1 MLSNFTIGAKLRISF
16 FLIAAIC
23 LFVGYVGFKGMSDL
37 MSSFDKIVAV
47 NIPTLIHMSDM
58 KEGLMGVM
66 VGERGL
72 INRRMMSE
80 ELRKAQYAYIEKNS
94 NLANTH
100 FEEYKK
106 IARSGEE
113 EKLYQSLLP
122 AWDAWKKNGE
132 AVIAISREKD
142 ALLAK
147 GISAEDTTIVE
158 IDNKVFDASLESRKA
173 FLAVDDLLNKIK
185 AEVIRYTNADMKTA
199 DEEANKDEQNII
211 YAVVICVILALVI
224 GEILSRGIKFIL
236 SALVAETEKLTA
248 GVNAGKLDLRGDV
261 AGTNFEFR
269 GIVQDINDVI
279 DAFVHPL
286 NVTAEYVDRI
296 SKGDM
301 PPKITD
307 SYNGDFNEIK
317 NNLNQCVDA
326 ISALIKDANHLAT
339 SAANGD
345 FSARADVSK
354 HQGDFAKIIKG
365 MNDTSDAFV
374 GPLNR
379 TIEHLENISN
389 GKIDENITREYK
401 GEFSRLKVSFN
412 KCFDAVR
419 RLVSDADT
427 LVQAALDGKLSTRA
441 DASKHDGDFKKIVDG
456 VNRTLDAVIKPVEE
470 ASGCLEHM
478 AKGNLDV
485 AMKGEYKGD
494 HAKIKDAL
502 NKTIDSMNEILSQ
515 VSVAVDQ
522 VDTGSRQV
530 SDASQ
535 SLSQSAT
542 ESASSIEE
550 ISATMQEIN
559 SQTRQN
565 AENATQANKLSGD
578 ARNSAEEGNDKM
590 RDMKKA
596 MYEINEASANVAK
609 IIKAIDEI
617 AFQTN
622 LLALNAA
629 VEAARAGKH
638 GKGFTVVAEEV
649 RNLAQRS
656 AKAAKE
662 TAEMIEGSIKKAEN
676 GAKIAEDTAKS
687 LETIVSG
694 SAKVT
699 DLIGEIAAAA
709 REQEKAVTQVNQGLT
724 QIDQVTQQ
732 NTATAEEA
740 AAASEELSS
749 QAAELKGML
758 AKFTLKKT
766 AGQVNAYVSKA
777 PAASFSSQNI
787 KQIAHKPEKP
797 KQASRPAA
805 APPASKPSARKNE
818 RIDPNDIISLDDN
831 EFGKF

>member
-1 MLSNFTIGAKLRISF
+1 MLSNFTIGAKLRLSF
-16 FLIAAIC
+16 LVLTCMCI
-23 LFVGYVGFKGMSDL
+23 FVGYSGYKGLSYTTASLNKMASQNVPS
-37 MSSFDKIVAV
+37 MAAIA
-47 NIPTLIHMSDM
+47 DM
-58 KEGLMGVM
+58 KEGLMGVI

-72 INRRMMSE
+72 INHRMTGDV
-80 ELRKAQYAYIEKNS
+80 RTAQYAYIEKNTELVT
-94 NLANTH
+94 NG
-100 FEEYKK
+100 FENYKK
-106 IARSGEE
+106 IPRSSNEE
-113 EKLYQSLLP
+113 VIFQELSAGWEP
-122 AWDAWKKNGE
+122 WKTASNK
-132 AVIAISREKD
+132 VVTMSREKD
-142 ALLAK
+142 ATLAR
-147 GISAEDTTIVE
+147 GVSSEDASIN
-158 IDNKVFDASLESRKA
+158 DFDQKVFDASLESKSK
-173 FLAVDDLLNKIK
+173 FLALDNTLNKIK
-185 AEVIRYTNADMKTA
+185 AEIINRTNNDSKSASENA
-199 DEEANKDEQNII
+199 ANNILKII
-211 YAVVICVILALVI
+211 YVIIAAVILAIII
-224 GEILSRGIKFIL
+224 GEVLSRGVKSILDALMSETRAIISSALNGDL
-236 SALVAETEKLTA
+236 SARANVSKI
-248 GVNAGKLDLRGDV
+248 
-261 AGTNFEFR
+261 NFEFR
-269 GIVQDINDVI
+269 PIAEGINNLLEALIK
-279 DAFVHPL
+279 PL
-286 NVTAEYVDRI
+286 NIAADYVDKI
-296 SKGDM
+296 AKGNL
-301 PPKITD
+301 PEKITEN
-307 SYNGDFNEIK
+307 YNGDFNKLK
-317 NNLNQCVDA
+317 NNLNQCIDA
-326 ISALIKDANHLAT
+326 INALIKDAGMLA
-339 SAANGD
+339 SAAVNGD
-345 FSARADVSK
+345 FSVRADSSK
-354 HQGDFAKIIKG
+354 HQGDYAKIIDG
-365 MNDTSDAFV
+365 MNETTGAFV
-374 GPLNR
+374 GVLNR
-379 TIEHLENISN
+379 TIEHLENISK
-389 GKIDENITREYK
+389 GAIDENITREYK
-401 GEFSRLKVSFN
+401 GEFNRLKVSFN
-412 KCFDAVR
+412 KCFEAVR
-419 RLVSDADT
+419 RLTADSNM
-427 LVQAALDGKLSTRA
+427 LVEAALDGKLATRA
-441 DASKHDGDFKKIVDG
+441 DITKHEGDFQKIVDG
-456 VNRTLDAVIKPVEE
+456 VNKTLDAVIKPVEE
-470 ASGCLEHM
+470 ASGCLEQM
-478 AKGNLDV
+478 AAGNLDV
-485 AMKGEYKGD
+485 SMKGDYKGD

-515 VSVAVDQ
+515 VAIAVDQ

-596 MYEINEASANVAK
+596 MAEINEASANVAK

-687 LETIVSG
+687 LEIIVAG

-758 AKFTLKKT
+758 AKFSLKKSAST
-766 AGQVNAYVSKA
+766 VNAYVAKQ
-777 PAASFSSQNI
+777 PAAANSQRAII
-787 KQIAHKPEKP
+787 KQIAHKPEKN
-797 KQASRPAA
+797 KPAA
-805 APPASKPSARKNE
+805 KMPTAAPADNRKKEKINPE
-818 RIDPNDIISLDDN
+818 DVISLDDN

>member
-16 FLIAAIC
+16 FVISAIC
-23 LFVGYVGFKGMSDL
+23 LFVGYVGFAGMKDL
-37 MSSFDKIVAV
+37 THSFAGMVEV
-47 NIPTLIHMSDM
+47 NIPSIVHMGDM

-72 INRRMMSE
+72 INRRMMADDI
-80 ELRKAQYAYIEKNS
+80 RKAQYAYIEKNS
-94 NLANTH
+94 NLASGH

-106 IARSGEE
+106 IPRSAEE
-113 EKLYQSLLP
+113 EKLFQRLTGEWES
-122 AWDAWKKNGE
+122 WKVGAAKVV
-132 AVIAISREKD
+132 ALSREKD
-142 ALLAK
+142 AMVARGLKLD
-147 GISAEDTTIVE
+147 SAEVNEMDQ
-158 IDNKVFDASLESRKA
+158 KVMDASLESRKN
-173 FLAVDDLLNKIK
+173 FLA
-185 AEVIRYTNADMKTA
+185 A
-199 DEEANKDEQNII
+199 DETLNQIKDEVLNYTKANTKKDEEEAAKDQNNII
-211 YAVVICVILALVI
+211 YAVIVCVLLALAI
-224 GEILSRGIKFIL
+224 GEFLSRGIKSIL
-236 SALVAETEKLTA
+236 SSLIAETGRLTA
-248 GVNAGKLDLRGDV
+248 GVNAGKLDLRGD
-261 AGTNFEFR
+261 AAKTNFEFR
-269 GIVQDINDVI
+269 GIIQGINDVI
-279 DAFVHPL
+279 DAFVRPL

-307 SYNGDFNEIK
+307 AYNGDFNEIK
-317 NNLNQCVDA
+317 NNLNQCIDA
-326 ISALIKDANHLAT
+326 INALIRDANTLA
-339 SAANGD
+339 AAAAAGD
-345 FSARADVSK
+345 FSARADASS
-354 HQGDFAKIIKG
+354 HFGDYSKIIKG
-365 MNDTSDAFV
+365 MNETTESFV

-379 TIEHLENISN
+379 TIEHLENISR
-389 GKIDENITREYK
+389 GAIDENITREYR
-401 GEFSRLKVSFN
+401 GEFNRLKVSFN
-412 KCFDAVR
+412 KCFEAVR
-419 RLVSDADT
+419 LLVSDSNM
-427 LVQAALDGKLSTRA
+427 LVVSALDGKLAARA
-441 DASKHDGDFKKIVDG
+441 DASKHEGDFRKIVDG
-456 VNRTLDAVIKPVEE
+456 VNKTLDAVIKPVEE
-470 ASGCLEHM
+470 ASGCLEQM

-494 HAKIKDAL
+494 HARIKDAL
-502 NKTIDSMNEILSQ
+502 NRTIDSMNEILTQ
-515 VSVAVDQ
+515 VSIAVDQ

-578 ARNSAEEGNDKM
+578 ARNSAEDGNNKM
-590 RDMKKA
+590 RDMKKSMA
-596 MYEINEASANVAK
+596 EINEASADVAK

-662 TAEMIEGSIKKAEN
+662 TAEMIEGSIKKAES

-687 LETIVSG
+687 LEVIVSG

-709 REQEKAVTQVNQGLT
+709 REQEKAVTQVNQGLG

-749 QAAELKGML
+749 QATELKGML
-758 AKFTLKKT
+758 SRFILKRS
-766 AGQVNAYVSKA
+766 AGAVNAYVAKQP
-777 PAASFSSQNI
+777 PAGVPVV
-787 KQIAHKPEKP
+787 KQITHKTVS
-797 KQASRPAA
+797 ARPAA
-805 APPASKPSARKNE
+805 KIQAPQAKSAPRKNE
-818 RIDPNDIISLDDN
+818 KIDPKDIISLDDN

>member
-1 MLSNFTIGAKLRISF
+1 MLSNFTVGAKLRISF
-16 FLIAAIC
+16 IVLTILCI
-23 LFVGYVGFKGMSDL
+23 FVGYVGFNGLVDL
-37 MSSFDKIVAV
+37 MKSFDKIVEV
-47 NIPTLIHMSDM
+47 NIPSLIQIADM
-58 KEGLMGVM
+58 KEGLMGVV

-72 INRRMMSE
+72 ANRRMMADDI
-80 ELRKAQYAYIEKNS
+80 RKAQYAYIEKNAI
-94 NLANTH
+94 LATGA
-100 FEEYKK
+100 FDKYKT
-106 IARSGEE
+106 IPRSAEE
-113 EKLYQSLLP
+113 EKLFQSL
-122 AWDAWKKNGE
+122 ANEWEAWKTAFNN
-132 AVIAISREKD
+132 VVSLSREKD
-142 ALLAK
+142 SMLAK
-147 GISAEDTTIVE
+147 GVKADDAAMSEFDQKI
-158 IDNKVFDASLESRKA
+158 FDATLESRGK
-173 FLAVDDLLNKIK
+173 FLAVDDSLNKIK
-185 AEVIRYTNADMKTA
+185 GEILRYTREDMKTA
-199 DEEANKDEQNII
+199 DDEASKDENTLLYTII
-211 YAVVICVILALVI
+211 FCVLLSLIISEV
-224 GEILSRGIKFIL
+224 LSRGIKNIL
-236 SALVAETEKLTA
+236 DSLMSETKTLINAIVDGKLTA
-248 GVNAGKLDLRGDV
+248 RSDTAKI
-261 AGTNFEFR
+261 NFEFR
-269 GIVQDINDVI
+269 PIAEGINGLLEALIK
-279 DAFVHPL
+279 PL
-286 NVTAEYVDRI
+286 NVAADYVDKI
-296 SKGDM
+296 AKGDI
-301 PPKITD
+301 PDKITD
-307 SYNGDFNEIK
+307 NYNGDFNKLK
-317 NNLNQCVDA
+317 NNLNQCIDA
-326 ISALIKDANHLAT
+326 VNALIKDARMLA
-339 SAANGD
+339 SAAVNGE
-345 FSARADVSK
+345 FSVRADASK
-354 HQGDFAKIIKG
+354 HQGDYAKIING
-365 MNDTSDAFV
+365 MNETTEAFV
-374 GPLNR
+374 GVLNR
-379 TIEHLENISN
+379 TIEHLENISK
-389 GKIDENITREYK
+389 GSIDENITREYK
-401 GEFSRLKVSFN
+401 GEFNRLKVSFN
-412 KCFDAVR
+412 KCFEAVR
-419 RLVSDADT
+419 RLVSDSNT
-427 LVQAALDGKLSTRA
+427 LVEAALDGKLATRA
-441 DASKHDGDFKKIVDG
+441 DISKHEGDFQKVVDG
-456 VNRTLDAVIKPVEE
+456 VNKTLDAVIKPVEE
-470 ASGCLEHM
+470 ASGCLEQM

-485 AMKGEYKGD
+485 AVKGDYKGD

-502 NKTIDSMNEILSQ
+502 NRTIDSMNEILSQ

-535 SLSQSAT
+535 SLSQSST

-559 SQTRQN
+559 SQTKQN

-596 MYEINEASANVAK
+596 MAEINEASASVAK

-687 LETIVSG
+687 LEIIVSG

-749 QAAELKGML
+749 QAADLKGML
-758 AKFTLKKT
+758 AKFSLKKSAST
-766 AGQVNAYVSKA
+766 VNAYVSKQL
-777 PAASFSSQNI
+777 PQTASRTMI
-787 KQIAHKPEKP
+787 KQAPHKPEKA
-797 KQASRPAA
+797 KQIKAPV
-805 APPASKPSARKNE
+805 PPATPVRRNE
-818 RIDPNDIISLDDN
+818 KIDPNDIISLDDN

>member
-1 MLSNFTIGAKLRISF
+1 MLSNLTLGAKLRTGFIV
-16 FLIAAIC
+16 LTILCI
-23 LFVGYVGFKGMSDL
+23 FVGYVGFIGLEDL
-37 MSSFDKIVAV
+37 MKGFDKIVEV
-47 NIPTLIHMSDM
+47 NIPSLIQIADM
-58 KEGLMGVM
+58 KEGAMGVI

-72 INRRMMSE
+72 ANRRMMADDI
-80 ELRKAQYAYIEKNS
+80 RKAQYAYIEKNA
-94 NLANTH
+94 NLAMGA
-100 FEEYKK
+100 FDKYKV
-106 IARSGEE
+106 IPRSVDE
-113 EKLYQSLLP
+113 EKFYQSLTNE
-122 AWDAWKKNGE
+122 WEVWKAAFNN
-132 AVIAISREKD
+132 VVSLSREKD
-142 ALLAK
+142 TMLAK
-147 GISAEDTTIVE
+147 GAKADDAAITE
-158 IDNKVFDASLESRKA
+158 IDQKIFDATLESRGK
-173 FLAVDDLLNKIK
+173 FLAVDDTLNKIK
-185 AEVIRYTNADMKTA
+185 GEILKITSVDTKNAE
-199 DEEANKDEQNII
+199 EEASKDKKTLLYTII
-211 YAVVICVILALVI
+211 FCVLLSII
-224 GEILSRGIKFIL
+224 ISESLSRGIKNIL
-236 SALVAETEKLTA
+236 NSLMSETKTLITAIVEGKLTA
-248 GVNAGKLDLRGDV
+248 RSDADSI
-261 AGTNFEFR
+261 NFEFR
-269 GIVQDINDVI
+269 PIAEGINDLLEALI
-279 DAFVHPL
+279 KPL
-286 NVTAEYVDRI
+286 NVAADYVDKI
-296 SKGDM
+296 AKGNI
-301 PPKITD
+301 PEKITEN
-307 SYNGDFNEIK
+307 YNGDFNKLK
-317 NNLNQCVDA
+317 NNLNQCIDA
-326 ISALIKDANHLAT
+326 VNALIKDARMLA
-339 SAANGD
+339 AAAVNGE
-345 FSARADVSK
+345 FSVRADSSK
-354 HQGDFAKIIKG
+354 HQGDYAKIING
-365 MNDTSDAFV
+365 MNETTEAFV
-374 GPLNR
+374 GVLNR
-379 TIEHLENISN
+379 TIEHLENISK
-389 GKIDENITREYK
+389 GFIDENISREYK
-401 GEFSRLKVSFN
+401 GEFNRLKVSFN
-412 KCFDAVR
+412 KCFEAVR
-419 RLVSDADT
+419 RLVSDSNT
-427 LVQAALDGKLSTRA
+427 LVEAALDDKLATRA
-441 DASKHDGDFKKIVDG
+441 DISKHEGDFQKIVDG
-456 VNRTLDAVIKPVEE
+456 VNKTLDAVIKPVEE
-470 ASGCLEHM
+470 ASDCLEQM

-485 AMKGEYKGD
+485 AVKGDYKGD

-502 NKTIDSMNEILSQ
+502 NRTIDLMNEILSQ

-535 SLSQSAT
+535 SLSQSST

-578 ARNSAEEGNDKM
+578 ARNSAEEGNNKM

-596 MYEINEASANVAK
+596 MAEINEASASVAK

-687 LETIVSG
+687 LEIIVSG

-749 QAAELKGML
+749 QAADLKGML
-758 AKFTLKKT
+758 AKFSLKKSAST
-766 AGQVNAYVSKA
+766 VNAYVSKQL
-777 PAASFSSQNI
+777 PAAANRTII
-787 KQIAHKPEKP
+787 KQAAHKPEKA
-797 KQASRPAA
+797 KQIKAPAT
-805 APPASKPSARKNE
+805 PSAPIRRNE
-818 RIDPNDIISLDDN
+818 KIDPNDIISLDDS

>member
-16 FLIAAIC
+16 ILIAAIC
-23 LFVGYVGFKGMSDL
+23 FFAGYVGFKGMSDIML
-37 MSSFDKIVAV
+37 SFDKIVAV
-47 NIPTLIHMSDM
+47 NIPTLIHIGNM
-58 KEGLMGVM
+58 KEGLMGVL

-72 INRRMMSE
+72 VNRRMMDE
-80 ELRKAQYAYIEKNS
+80 ELRKAQYAYIEKNTALASS
-94 NLANTH
+94 NFN
-100 FEEYKK
+100 EYKK
-106 IARSGEE
+106 ITRSGEE
-113 EKLYQSLLP
+113 EKLFQSLLP
-122 AWDAWKKNGE
+122 AWEAWKKNSE
-132 AVIAISREKD
+132 AVVAISREKD
-142 ALLAK
+142 ALIAK
-147 GISAEDTTIVE
+147 GINEQDTLIVE
-158 IDNKVFDASLESRKA
+158 IDSKAFNASLESRKT
-173 FLAVDDLLNKIK
+173 FLAVDDLLNEIK
-185 AEVIRYTNADMKTA
+185 TEVVNYTNADMKKSG
-199 DEEANKDEQNII
+199 EEASKDKNNIL
-211 YAVVICVILALVI
+211 YAVAICVILALVI

-248 GVNAGKLDLRGDV
+248 GVNAGKLDLRGNV

-269 GIVQDINDVI
+269 GIVQGINDVI
-279 DAFVHPL
+279 DAFVRPL
-286 NVTAEYVDRI
+286 NVTAEYIDRV
-296 SKGDM
+296 SKGDL
-301 PPKITD
+301 PPRITD

-317 NNLNQCVDA
+317 NNLNVLIDILDNFSGQMKKIYKDH
-326 ISALIKDANHLAT
+326 SAGEIDVNLNLDNFHGIYKEIAESATKTVSYHVNVILKVLDLIENYGVK
-339 SAANGD
+339 GD
-345 FSARADVSK
+345 FSKTLERMPGKQVIANQRLDALKNNLQNVIAETQMLVK
-354 HQGDFAKIIKG
+354 AGTEGRLKTRGEAQKFVGDYQKIIAG
-365 MNDTSDAFV
+365 IND
-374 GPLNR
+374 
-379 TIEHLENISN
+379 
-389 GKIDENITREYK
+389 
-401 GEFSRLKVSFN
+401 
-412 KCFDAVR
+412 
-419 RLVSDADT
+419 
-427 LVQAALDGKLSTRA
+427 
-441 DASKHDGDFKKIVDG
+441 
-456 VNRTLDAVIKPVEE
+456 TLDAVIKPVEE
-470 ASGCLEHM
+470 ATEILEAM

-494 HAKIKDAL
+494 HAILKDSL
-502 NKTIDSMNEILSQ
+502 NATIDSINEALFQ
-515 VSVAVDQ
+515 VSTAVDQ
-522 VDTGSRQV
+522 VDAGSHQV

-535 SLSQSAT
+535 SLSQSST

-559 SQTRQN
+559 SQTKQN
-565 AENATQANKLSGD
+565 AENATQANKLSGE
-578 ARNSAEEGNDKM
+578 ARNFAEEGNDKM

-596 MYEINEASANVAK
+596 MTEINEASANVAK

-709 REQEKAVTQVNQGLT
+709 REQEKAVSQINQGLT

-749 QAAELKGML
+749 QAVELKSML
-758 AKFTLKKT
+758 AKFSLKKAAST
-766 AGQVNAYVSKA
+766 VNAYVLKQLPQAEGRAAVKQAPHRPEKTKQMKA
-777 PAASFSSQNI
+777 PLQQSASV
-787 KQIAHKPEKP
+787 
-797 KQASRPAA
+797 
-805 APPASKPSARKNE
+805 RKNE
-818 RIDPNDIISLDDN
+818 KIDPGDIISLDDN